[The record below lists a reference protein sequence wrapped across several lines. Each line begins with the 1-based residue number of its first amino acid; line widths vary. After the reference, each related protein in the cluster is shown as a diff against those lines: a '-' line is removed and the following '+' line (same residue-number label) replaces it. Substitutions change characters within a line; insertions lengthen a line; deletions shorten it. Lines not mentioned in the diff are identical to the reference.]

1 MGSGAVTTERTS
13 YNLIKS
19 YLNLIKKFGI
29 EIWALCGD

>member
-19 YLNLIKKFGI
+19 YLNLIKI
-29 EIWALCGD
+29 LWALCGN